1 MFRSRARGG
10 KAYAAEQKV
19 REFKKR
25 FFCNKQ
31 LHKTTSTKPFD
42 LKKLIC
48 KTVENMKSARS
59 QKHGYAPDTIEKK
72 TAESEKFT
80 YIYKFYRLA
89 KVKQHAGRYERAD
102 IIVQETATSFYPIFN
117 KRFDHLETLL
127 TICRPKKFCQLCHC
141 VGL

>member
-1 MFRSRARGG
+1 MNQKYNIEMFSSRARGG

-19 REFKKR
+19 REFKKL

-48 KTVENMKSARS
+48 KAVENMNNARS
-59 QKHGYAPDTIEKK
+59 QKHGYAPDAIEKK

-80 YIYKFYRLA
+80 YIYKFYRLV
-89 KVKQHAGRYERAD
+89 KVKQHAERYERAD
-102 IIVQETATSFYPIFN
+102 IIVQEPATEVFTPF
-117 KRFDHLETLL
+117 L
-127 TICRPKKFCQLCHC
+127 TK
-141 VGL
+141 GLTT

>member
-1 MFRSRARGG
+1 MFSSRARGG

-19 REFKKR
+19 REFKKL

-48 KTVENMKSARS
+48 KAVENMNNVRS
-59 QKHGYAPDTIEKK
+59 QKHGYAPDAIEKK

-80 YIYKFYRLA
+80 YIYKFYRLV
-89 KVKQHAGRYERAD
+89 KVKQHAERYERAD
-102 IIVQETATSFYPIFN
+102 IIVQEPATEVFTPF
-117 KRFDHLETLL
+117 L
-127 TICRPKKFCQLCHC
+127 TK
-141 VGL
+141 GLTT